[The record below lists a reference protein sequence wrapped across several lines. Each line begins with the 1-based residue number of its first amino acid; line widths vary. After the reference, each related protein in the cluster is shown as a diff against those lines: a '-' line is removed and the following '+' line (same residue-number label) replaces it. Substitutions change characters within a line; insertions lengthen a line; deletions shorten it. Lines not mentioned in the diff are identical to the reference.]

1 MAEKDGPPQL
11 YAPAAGVERD
21 QNEQPKKPRQ
31 SKKSRQAMSESKP
44 LVAHNKNDRER
55 EATMEPPRPSDLY
68 NAPQGMLDRSLQ
80 AQLGRQ
86 LRAIFSDVAQE
97 PVPERF
103 IKLLE
108 ALEAREK
115 PK

>member
-1 MAEKDGPPQL
+1 MAEKDGSQQL
-11 YAPAAGVERD
+11 SAPAAGMEGG
-21 QNEQPKKPRQ
+21 QEQPKKPRQ
-31 SKKSRQAMSESKP
+31 SMSESKP
-44 LVAHNKNDRER
+44 LVAQNKNDRER
-55 EATMEPPRPSDLY
+55 EATMKSPRPSDLY
-68 NAPQGMLDRSLQ
+68 NAPRGMLDRSLQ

-108 ALEAREK
+108 
-115 PK
+115 